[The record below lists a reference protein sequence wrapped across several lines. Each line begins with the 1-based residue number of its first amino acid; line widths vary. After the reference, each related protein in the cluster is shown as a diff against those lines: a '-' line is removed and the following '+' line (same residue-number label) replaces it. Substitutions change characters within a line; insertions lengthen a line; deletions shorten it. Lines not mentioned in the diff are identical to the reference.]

1 MLRRLFLSSFHTEIP
16 LELPPA
22 RCGGGVL
29 MVGVL
34 SMPIRSACVKGLGV
48 APPACSRDAPDDVC
62 GRTRARSECAL
73 FRDLYRVV
81 WAILGKAE
89 VGRRCLVPS
98 MGCEKAQAKKNASI
112 ASVLT

>member
-1 MLRRLFLSSFHTEIP
+1 MLSRLFLSSVHTEIP

-73 FRDLYRVV
+73 FRDLYRVL
-81 WAILGKAE
+81 WAILG
-89 VGRRCLVPS
+89 
-98 MGCEKAQAKKNASI
+98 
-112 ASVLT
+112 